1 MDIKKKLLKITVLSA
16 IVLFIISYTYYYLY
30 STRHTVI
37 TAGDYYESLPDTS
50 SEENPLEHIS
60 EDFTVDAKK
69 FSSNL
74 PLVVLHC
81 PQELPKY
88 KYFEDGFEHVDTSV
102 DPWVTGSM
110 DIIDIQSSDMRSYL
124 SSKPNVSTSI
134 QIKKRGHT
142 SMSFDKA
149 QFYIKAIDENEEQK
163 LVDIF
168 GMGEESEW
176 VLNGSMADKSM
187 IRNYLPYRIA
197 AQIMEYAP
205 RCKFC
210 EVIYEN
216 DGVYTYQGVYLM
228 TESVKVSQNR
238 VKVDESKKKNV
249 YTSYMVRRD
258 RATHF
263 DTILDTYGVN
273 EGLTEEYIGVKYPSI
288 NKQTK
293 ENLEFITSD
302 FSTIEKVLY
311 SDEPAIFSTY
321 DRYIDVDTFVD
332 YFLINEY
339 FGNYD
344 AGEHSTYMY
353 KNSGDRLKIGPVW
366 DFDQAMNNAA
376 IHEANPLSIAMQD
389 RAFFKQLSSD
399 TVFIDKLKNR
409 YSQLRAAYLNDENI
423 FSIIDETTTYLN
435 EARAREW
442 YRWAADYNDGSGENV
457 GNYYLQD
464 YKKGGI
470 VISRFND
477 NYNQE
482 IYNIK
487 TYLSIHGG
495 VIQREL
501 SGLKTLC
508 TTTTGYKGQM
518 TLFLIIVMI
527 LFLIPSII
535 INRK

>member
-1 MDIKKKLLKITVLSA
+1 MDIKKRLLKITILSA
-16 IVLFIISYTYYYLY
+16 IILFIISYTYYYLY
-30 STRHTVI
+30 STKQTVI
-37 TAGDYYESLPDTS
+37 TAGDYYGSLPDTS
-50 SEENPLEHIS
+50 SEENPLEYIS
-60 EDFTVDAKK
+60 EDFTVDVEG

-88 KYFEDGFEHVDTSV
+88 KYFDDGLEHVDDSV
-102 DPWVTGSM
+102 NPWAIGSM
-110 DIIDIQSSDMRSYL
+110 DIIDIKSDNNRATL
-124 SSKPNVSTSI
+124 HSKPDISTNI
-134 QIKKRGHT
+134 KIKKRGHT
-142 SMSFDKA
+142 SIEFDKS
-149 QFYIKAIDENEEQK
+149 QFYIKTVDDKEEQIP
-163 LVDIF
+163 VDIF

-216 DGVYTYQGVYLM
+216 DGVYIYQGVYLM
-228 TESVKVSQNR
+228 TESIKVSPKR
-238 VKVDESKKKNV
+238 VNVDESKRKNV

-258 RATHF
+258 RDTSF
-263 DTILDTYGVN
+263 DTILDTYGTK
-273 EGLTEEYIGVKYPSI
+273 EGLTEEYIGIKYPSI
-288 NKQTK
+288 GKQTK
-293 ENLEFITSD
+293 ENIEYITSD

-311 SDEPAIFSTY
+311 SEESAVFSTY
-321 DRYIDVDTFVD
+321 DSYIDADTFVD

-366 DFDQAMNNAA
+366 DFDQAMNNASLQ
-376 IHEANPLSIAMQD
+376 EADPLSIAMQD
-389 RAFFKQLSSD
+389 RAFFAQLSTD
-399 TVFIDKLKNR
+399 TVFVDKLKNR
-409 YSQLRAAYLNDENI
+409 YSQLRASYLNDEYI
-423 FSIIDETTTYLN
+423 FAIIDETTNYLQ

-442 YRWAADYNDGSGENV
+442 YRWAADYNDGSGEKK

-464 YKKGGI
+464 YKKGGVI
-470 VISRFND
+470 ISRFND
-477 NYNQE
+477 DYNQE
-482 IYNIK
+482 LYNIK
-487 TYLSIHGG
+487 TYLSLHGSA
-495 VIQREL
+495 IQREL

-508 TTTTGYKGQM
+508 TVTTGYKGQM

>member
-102 DPWVTGSM
+102 DPWVIGSM

-163 LVDIF
+163 PVDIF

-518 TLFLIIVMI
+518 TLFLIVVMI